1 MQTKINRSKKGR
13 RKQEDE
19 TTGYAQKALA
29 RDPKKQT
36 ATTAEGHQKHQRST
50 RRPGVMGAVDELLR
64 HRDMWDPDRPLPS
77 GPKHRITV
85 YADGITHD
93 SDFIPYSSKSTLL
106 AALRQGKT
114 PAEMPA

>member
-1 MQTKINRSKKGR
+1 MQTKINR
-13 RKQEDE
+13 
-19 TTGYAQKALA
+19 
-29 RDPKKQT
+29 
-36 ATTAEGHQKHQRST
+36 ATRSTREAT

-114 PAEMPA
+114 PAEFSGGKCPHSILLYDKSSQTAPK